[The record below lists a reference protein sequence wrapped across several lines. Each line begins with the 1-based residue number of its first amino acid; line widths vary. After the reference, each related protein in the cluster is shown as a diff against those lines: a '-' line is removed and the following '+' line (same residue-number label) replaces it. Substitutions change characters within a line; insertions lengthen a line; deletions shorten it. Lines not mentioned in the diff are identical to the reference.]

1 MNTPMSTPPGFA
13 FSSLL
18 KLPAELI
25 ESGLMAAQSAMS
37 DAQRAVEKM
46 SGKEHGQLTAPPV
59 SGPSDLDTA
68 VSDFVNHLARIARY
82 TPKTSSEVPQ
92 ATSDILAAAKK
103 SFANIDLSGPGAA
116 ALPFQMALSLGTLM
130 TQSALRGLV
139 TLDVAGP
146 KKVRRL
152 VEDFF
157 AMFTEVQVFMGLEY
171 KDIVER
177 CRKRLEEA
185 PEDFSVRLELG
196 ETLIKCG
203 LYDEAEM
210 ELRQIPLRSRLY
222 ATAMY
227 DAGVALY
234 RAGRFERAAQACVD
248 SLEANPD
255 DVRPRS
261 MLWQSSVRG
270 GGYPDF
276 GPQAFRMEIKAGHEK
291 AGVEFEEI
299 AAKIGLDKTSAGR
312 GIAVFDYDNDGFLDV
327 VMTAAQGGCSLYHNN
342 GDGTFTDVSIDSGL
356 DTCVNA
362 MAVIVGDYNNDG
374 FADLYITRL
383 GFYAG
388 EGTLFRNNGDGT
400 FTDVTAAAGLKVWGP
415 AFAASWADYD
425 GDGYLDLFIANNLGG
440 LFERKTP
447 NRLFHNNGD
456 GTFTEVTDQA
466 GLKTIWPTIAGS
478 WGDYDND
485 GRPDLFLSNGL
496 GRSQLYHNNGDG
508 TFTDVSEAA
517 GVTEMGFGSP
527 AFWWDYDNDGWMDI
541 GQFIWSDHDDV
552 IYTMEHGEGPPN
564 GHSMRVYHNNRD
576 GTFSQVNKELG
587 LNGCWGTMSGNAG
600 DFNNDGYLDIILG
613 NGSPKM
619 DRMDPMILMEFDG
632 RKFRNTSFAA
642 GLPFTGKSHGVT
654 NGDIFGD
661 GRLCILVGAGGQYPG
676 DLLTMGVYRPKR
688 LPGNYINIRCVGT
701 KSNRSALGARVAIE
715 AGGRMQYREV
725 SGGSNFGCLPLE
737 LHIGLAD
744 FAAVDSVDI
753 RWPSGL
759 QQRFEAMPVNVT
771 LEFTEGQDGWRDV
784 YALARLKVASVTEEP
799 EPEPA
804 AKSHSKPHK
813 RRVKE

>member
-1 MNTPMSTPPGFA
+1 MSAPSGFPL
-13 FSSLL
+13 SSLF
-18 KLPAELI
+18 KIPAELL
-25 ESGLMAAQSAMS
+25 ESGLMAVQTVMS
-37 DAQRAVEKM
+37 DAQRSVEKM
-46 SGKEHGQLTAPPV
+46 AGHQREHLTAPPV
-59 SGPSDLDTA
+59 QGPSDLDTA
-68 VSDFVNHLARIARY
+68 ISDFVNHLARIARY
-82 TPKTSSEVPQ
+82 TPKAASEVPH
-92 ATSDILAAAKK
+92 ATNDILAAAKK
-103 SFANIDLSGPGAA
+103 SFGNLDFSGPGAITV
-116 ALPFQMALSLGTLM
+116 PVQMALSFGTLF

-139 TLDVAGP
+139 TMDVAGP
-146 KKVRRL
+146 KKVKRL

-177 CRKRLEEA
+177 CRKRLDEA
-185 PEDFSVRLELG
+185 PEDFAVRFELG
-196 ETLIKCG
+196 ETLVKCG
-203 LYDEAEM
+203 LYDEAEI
-210 ELRQIPLRSRLY
+210 ELRQIPRSSSLY
-222 ATAMY
+222 ASAMY
-227 DAGVALY
+227 HTGVALY
-234 RAGRFERAAQACVD
+234 RAGRFERASQALVD
-248 SLEANPD
+248 SLEANPE
-255 DVRPRS
+255 DVRPKS
-261 MLWQSSVRG
+261 MLWQSSVKR

-276 GPQAFRMEIKAGHEK
+276 VPPQFRMQIKAGFEK
-291 AGVEFEEI
+291 PGVEFEEI

-342 GDGTFTDVSIDSGL
+342 GDGTFSDASINSGL

-374 FADLYITRL
+374 FPDLFITRL

-388 EGTLFRNNGDGT
+388 EGQLFRNNGDGT
-400 FTDVTAAAGLKVWGP
+400 FTDVTAQAGLKVWGP

-508 TFTDVSEAA
+508 TFTDVSETA
-517 GVTEMGFGSP
+517 GVTQMGFGSP

-576 GTFSQVNKELG
+576 GTFSQVNRELG
-587 LNGCWGTMSGNAG
+587 LTGCWGTMSGNAG

-619 DRMDPMILMEFDG
+619 DRMDPMILMESDG

-654 NGDIFGD
+654 NGDLFGD
-661 GRLCILVGAGGQYPG
+661 GRLSILVGAGGQYPG
-676 DLLTMGVYRPKR
+676 DLLTMGVYYPKS
-688 LPGNYINIRCVGT
+688 LPGNYINLRLVGT
-701 KSNRSALGARVAIE
+701 RSNRSALGARISID

-737 LHIGLAD
+737 QHVGLAD
-744 FAAVDSVDI
+744 FTAVDAVEI
-753 RWPSGL
+753 KWPSGL
-759 QQRFEAMPVNVT
+759 VQRFEGLPVNKT
-771 LEFTEGQDGWRDV
+771 LEFTEGHDGWDDV
-784 YALARLKVASVTEEP
+784 YLAARKRISVL
-799 EPEPA
+799 A
-804 AKSHSKPHK
+804 DKHSSDAKPRK
-813 RRVKE
+813 RRART

>member
-1 MNTPMSTPPGFA
+1 MSTSPGSFPLSQL
-13 FSSLL
+13 F
-18 KLPAELI
+18 KIPAELL
-25 ESGLMAAQSAMS
+25 ESGLMAVQTVMG
-37 DAQRAVEKM
+37 DAQRKVEM
-46 SGKEHGQLTAPPV
+46 MTGHQREPLTAPPV
-59 SGPSDLDTA
+59 AGPGDLDTA
-68 VSDFVNHLARIARY
+68 ISDFINHLARIVRY
-82 TPKTSSEVPQ
+82 TPKATSEVS
-92 ATSDILAAAKK
+92 AASGEILAAARK
-103 SFANIDLSGPGAA
+103 SFGNLNITGAS
-116 ALPFQMALSLGTLM
+116 ALTLPVEIALSFGTLF

-146 KKVRRL
+146 KKVARL
-152 VEDFF
+152 IEDFF
-157 AMFTEVQVFMGLEY
+157 AMFTEVQVFAGLEY
-171 KDIVER
+171 REIVER
-177 CRKRLEEA
+177 CRTRLEHA
-185 PEDFSVRLELG
+185 PEDYAVRFELG
-196 ETLIKCG
+196 DTLVKCG
-203 LYDEAEM
+203 LYEEAEV
-210 ELRQIPLRSRLY
+210 ELRQIPRSSSLY
-222 ATAMY
+222 AAAMY

-234 RAGRFERAAQACVD
+234 RAGRAERAAQACVD

-255 DVRPRS
+255 DLRPLS
-261 MLWQSSVRG
+261 MLWQASVKL

-276 GPQAFRMEIKAGHEK
+276 VPQQFRMEVKAGFEK
-291 AGVEFEEI
+291 PGVEFEEI

-342 GDGTFTDVSIDSGL
+342 GDGTFTDVSINSGL

-374 FADLYITRL
+374 FPDLFMTRL

-388 EGTLFRNNGDGT
+388 EGQLFRNNGDGT
-400 FTDVTAAAGLKVWGP
+400 FTDVTEEAGLKVWGP

-440 LFERKTP
+440 LFDRKTP

-508 TFTDVSEAA
+508 TFTDVSETA
-517 GVTEMGFGSP
+517 GVTQMGFGSP
-527 AFWWDYDNDGWMDI
+527 AFWFDYDNDGWMDI

-552 IYTMEHGEGPPN
+552 IYTMQHGEGPPN
-564 GHSMRVYHNNRD
+564 GHSMRIYHNNRD
-576 GTFSQVNKELG
+576 GTFTQVNRELG
-587 LNGCWGTMSGNAG
+587 LTGCWGTMSGNAG
-600 DFNNDGYLDIILG
+600 DFNNDGYLDIVLG

-632 RKFRNTSFAA
+632 RKYRNTSFAA

-654 NGDIFGD
+654 NGDLFGD
-661 GRLCILVGAGGQYPG
+661 GRLSILVGAGGQYPG
-676 DLLTMGVYRPKR
+676 DLLTMGVYYPKT
-688 LPGNYINIRCVGT
+688 LPGNYLNLRLAGT
-701 KSNRSALGARVAIE
+701 KSNRSALGARIAVD
-715 AGGRMQYREV
+715 AGGRVQYREV

-737 LHIGLAD
+737 QHIGLAD
-744 FAAVDSVDI
+744 FTAVDAVEI
-753 RWPSGL
+753 CWPSGL
-759 QQRFEAMPVNVT
+759 KQRHEGLPVNKT
-771 LEFTEGQDGWRDV
+771 LQFTEGQEGWLDV
-784 YALARLKVASVTEEP
+784 YAAARKNA
-799 EPEPA
+799 PA
-804 AKSHSKPHK
+804 AVAGPNSDVKPRKH
-813 RRVKE
+813 RARA